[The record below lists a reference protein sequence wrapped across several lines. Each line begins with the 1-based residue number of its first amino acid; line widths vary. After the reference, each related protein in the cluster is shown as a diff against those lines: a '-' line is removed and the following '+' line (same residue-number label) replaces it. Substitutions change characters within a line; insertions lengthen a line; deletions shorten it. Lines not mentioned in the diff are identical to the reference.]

1 MMLYSCTHMPTVGV
15 KGLSR
20 LNVKPFYG
28 TVMVYIVFCVRVQPG
43 SSTNSN
49 MFAFNLLP
57 FFQDT
62 VRILFLRHKTLL
74 G

>member
-43 SSTNSN
+43 SSE
-49 MFAFNLLP
+49 
-57 FFQDT
+57 
-62 VRILFLRHKTLL
+62 
-74 G
+74 